1 MAASARHF
9 AYAGAAA
16 APNLRPDMLTFPN
29 AKLNLGLYVTER
41 RPDGFH
47 SLESVFLPLPW
58 TDALEI
64 LPAPAGQLETSI
76 TLTGRPIPGNPATN
90 LCVRA
95 YELLQADFPQLPPA
109 QIYLHKIVP
118 IGAGLGGGSADAA
131 FALKAANDL
140 FSLSLSLEALE
151 SYARR
156 LGSDCAF
163 FIRNQPVLAVEKG
176 DVFEAISLNLAG
188 TGCVVVYPNLHIS
201 TAEAY
206 ARITPK
212 QPVHA
217 LREALAQPMST
228 WRNTVSNDFETALT
242 PAHPVLAEIKQQLYD
257 AGAAYASLSGSGSA
271 VYGLWEAGPEI
282 APLAWPAEYTVW
294 QGVL

>member
-1 MAASARHF
+1 
-9 AYAGAAA
+9 
-16 APNLRPDMLTFPN
+16 MLVFPN

-47 SLESVFLPLPW
+47 NVESVFLPLPW

-64 LPAPAGQLETSI
+64 LPAPAGQPTSI

-131 FALKAANDL
+131 FALKATNEL
-140 FSLSLSLEALE
+140 FSLGISVETLE
-151 SYARR
+151 SYARQ

-163 FIRNQPVLAVEKG
+163 FIQNKPVLAMERG
-176 DVFEAISLNLAG
+176 DVFQEIDLNLTG
-188 TGCVVVYPNLHIS
+188 TGCLVVYPNLHIS
-201 TAEAY
+201 TPEAF
-206 ARITPK
+206 ARITP
-212 QPVHA
+212 QAPAHA
-217 LREALAQPMST
+217 LRAALAQPLET
-228 WRNTVSNDFETALT
+228 WRDTVSNDFEKSLA
-242 PAHPVLAEIKQQLYD
+242 PAYPVLAEIKQQLYA

-271 VYGLWEAGPEI
+271 VYGLWPASVAVPHLE
-282 APLAWPAEYTVW
+282 WPATYTVW
-294 QGVL
+294 HGVL

>member
-1 MAASARHF
+1 
-9 AYAGAAA
+9 
-16 APNLRPDMLTFPN
+16 MLIFPN
-29 AKLNLGLYVTER
+29 AKLNLGLYVTQR
-41 RPDGFH
+41 RADGFH

-64 LPAPAGQLETSI
+64 LPAAPGQPTSI
-76 TLTGRPIPGNPATN
+76 TLTGRPIPGDPATN

-109 QIYLHKIVP
+109 QLYLHKIVP

-131 FALKAANDL
+131 FTLKATNEL
-140 FSLSLSLEALE
+140 FGLGLSTESLE

-176 DVFEAISLNLAG
+176 DVFEEIELSLAG
-188 TGCVVVYPNLHIS
+188 TTCVVVYPNLHIS

-212 QPVHA
+212 KPAQP
-217 LREALAQPMST
+217 LREALAQPMAA
-228 WRNTVSNDFETALT
+228 WRDTISNDFETALT
-242 PAHPVLAEIKQQLYD
+242 PAYPVLAEIKQQLYA
-257 AGAAYASLSGSGSA
+257 AGATYASLSGSGSA
-271 VYGLWEAGPEI
+271 VYGLWADSQPGPMS
-282 APLAWPAEYTVW
+282 WPAEYTVW
-294 QGVL
+294 QGTL

>member
-1 MAASARHF
+1 
-9 AYAGAAA
+9 
-16 APNLRPDMLTFPN
+16 MLVFPN

-64 LPAPAGQLETSI
+64 LPAPAGQPETSI

-118 IGAGLGGGSADAA
+118 SGAGLGGGSADAA

-140 FSLSLSLEALE
+140 FSLNISVEALE

-163 FIRNQPVLAVEKG
+163 FIQNKLVLAVEKG
-176 DVFEAISLNLAG
+176 DVFEEIDLNLMG
-188 TGCVVVYPNLHIS
+188 TGCVAVYPNLHIS

-206 ARITPK
+206 ARISPQ
-212 QPVHA
+212 QPVHS
-217 LREALAQPMST
+217 LRAALAQPMAT
-228 WRNTVSNDFETALT
+228 WRDTVSNDFETALT
-242 PAHPVLAEIKQQLYD
+242 PTHPVLAEIKQQLYA

-271 VYGLWEAGPEI
+271 VYGLWPAGQEI
-282 APLAWPAEYTVW
+282 APLVWPVGFTVW

>member
-1 MAASARHF
+1 
-9 AYAGAAA
+9 
-16 APNLRPDMLTFPN
+16 MLVFPN

-58 TDALEI
+58 TDVLEI
-64 LPAPAGQLETSI
+64 LPAPAGQPKTSI
-76 TLTGRPIPGNPATN
+76 VLTGCPIPGAPATN

-109 QIYLHKIVP
+109 QLYLHKIVP

-131 FALKAANDL
+131 FTLKAANNL
-140 FSLSLSLEALE
+140 FSLSLSAEALE
-151 SYARR
+151 NYARR

-163 FIRNQPVLAVEKG
+163 FIRNKPVLAVEKG
-176 DVFEAISLNLAG
+176 DVFEEIDLNLTG
-188 TGCVVVYPNLHIS
+188 TGCMVIYPNLHIS

-206 ARITPK
+206 ARITPQ
-212 QPVHA
+212 QPAHP
-217 LREALAQPMST
+217 LRAALAQPMT
-228 WRNTVSNDFETALT
+228 MWRETVSNDFETALT
-242 PAHPVLAEIKQQLYD
+242 PTYPVLAKIKQQFYT

-271 VYGLWEAGPEI
+271 VYGLWPAGQEI
-282 APLAWPAEYTVW
+282 APLVWPAGFTVW
-294 QGVL
+294 QGILTP

>member
-1 MAASARHF
+1 
-9 AYAGAAA
+9 
-16 APNLRPDMLTFPN
+16 MLVFPN
-29 AKLNLGLYVTER
+29 AKLNLGLYVTQR

-47 SLESVFLPLPW
+47 TLESVFVPLPW

-64 LPAPAGQLETSI
+64 LPAPAGQPTSI
-76 TLTGRPIPGNPATN
+76 TLTGRPIPGDPATN

-131 FALKAANDL
+131 FALKAANEL
-140 FSLSLSLEALE
+140 FSLNISIEELEG
-151 SYARR
+151 YARR

-163 FIRNQPVLAVEKG
+163 FIQNKPVLAEEKG
-176 DVFEAISLNLAG
+176 DVFEEIDLRLTG

-206 ARITPK
+206 ARITPQ
-212 QPVHA
+212 QPAHL
-217 LREALAQPMST
+217 LRAALAQPMNT
-228 WRNTVSNDFETALT
+228 WRDTVSNDFETALT
-242 PAHPVLAEIKQQLYD
+242 PAHPVLADIKQQLYV

-271 VYGLWEAGPEI
+271 VYGLWAGGEPTK
-282 APLAWPAEYTVW
+282 LAWPAVYTVW
-294 QGVL
+294 QGTLTV

>member
-1 MAASARHF
+1 MTFFCIPLASSF
-9 AYAGAAA
+9 
-16 APNLRPDMLTFPN
+16 LMLVFPN
-29 AKLNLGLYVTER
+29 AKLNLGLYITQR

-47 SLESVFLPLPW
+47 TLESVFVPLPW

-64 LPAPAGQLETSI
+64 LPAVPGQPTSL
-76 TLTGRPIPGNPATN
+76 TLTGRPIPGDPATN

-95 YELLQADFPQLPPA
+95 YELLQADFPQLPPV

-131 FALKAANDL
+131 FALKATNEL
-140 FSLSLSLEALE
+140 FNLKLSMETLE

-176 DVFEAISLNLAG
+176 DVFEKINLTLAG
-188 TGCVVVYPNLHIS
+188 VPCVVVYPNLHIS
-201 TAEAY
+201 TGEAY
-206 ARITPK
+206 ARITP
-212 QPVHA
+212 QPPQYP
-217 LREALAQPMST
+217 LREALAQPMEA
-228 WRNTVSNDFETALT
+228 WRDTVSNDFETALT
-242 PAHPVLAEIKQQLYD
+242 PTHPVLAEIKQQLYA
-257 AGAAYASLSGSGSA
+257 AGATYASLSGSGSA
-271 VYGLWEAGPEI
+271 VYGLWATGEPA
-282 APLAWPAEYTVW
+282 ATQWPAEYTVW

>member
-1 MAASARHF
+1 
-9 AYAGAAA
+9 
-16 APNLRPDMLTFPN
+16 MLVFPN

-41 RPDGFH
+41 RTDGFH
-47 SLESVFLPLPW
+47 NLESVFVPLPW

-64 LPAPAGQLETSI
+64 LPAAPGQPTSI
-76 TLTGRPIPGNPATN
+76 TLTGRPIPGDPAIN

-131 FALKAANDL
+131 FALKATNEL
-140 FSLSLSLEALE
+140 FSLNISIEKLEA
-151 SYARR
+151 YARQ

-163 FIRNQPVLAVEKG
+163 FIGNKPVLATERG
-176 DVFEAISLNLAG
+176 DAFQGIDLSLQG
-188 TGCVVVYPNLHIS
+188 VGCVVVYPNLHIS
-201 TAEAY
+201 TPEAF
-206 ARITPK
+206 ARTRPRR
-212 QPVHA
+212 PAHE
-217 LREALAQPMST
+217 LRAALAPT
-228 WRNTVSNDFETALT
+228 
-242 PAHPVLAEIKQQLYD
+242 HPVLADIKQQLYS

-271 VYGLWEAGPEI
+271 VYGLWNNNAVPTSVS
-282 APLAWPAEYTVW
+282 WPAEYSVW